1 MELAKRLGVGLPM
14 PLASC
19 WARIIQLFPCLP
31 ICDGP
36 LENGWLWVAVNNPE
50 PLRVENEEHS
60 T

>member
-1 MELAKRLGVGLPM
+1 M
-14 PLASC
+14 PRASC